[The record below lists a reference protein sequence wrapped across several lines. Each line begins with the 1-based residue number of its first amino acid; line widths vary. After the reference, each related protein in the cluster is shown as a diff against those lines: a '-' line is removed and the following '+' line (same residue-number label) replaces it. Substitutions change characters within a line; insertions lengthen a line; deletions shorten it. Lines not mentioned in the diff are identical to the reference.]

1 MNSPSRNVDIAI
13 IGLSCRFPGA
23 ATTEQYWRN
32 LCDGVESVTFF
43 SDQELVSAGIDPA
56 LVANPNYVKAAPILP
71 NVEMFDASF
80 FGYSPKD
87 ATLMDSS
94 GCFWRF
100 LGRRSKT
107 QATIQLVTR
116 EKSVFFPVEEGSLQA
131 I

>member
-1 MNSPSRNVDIAI
+1 M
-13 IGLSCRFPGA
+13 
-23 ATTEQYWRN
+23 
-32 LCDGVESVTFF
+32 CDGVELVTFF

-87 ATLMDSS
+87 ATLMDPQQRLFLEVSWEAFENAGYDPASYPGKVGVLSS
-94 GCFWRF
+94 G
-100 LGRRSKT
+100 G
-107 QATIQLVTR
+107 
-116 EKSVFFPVEEGSLQA
+116 GSLQA